1 MLNKFYKKI
10 FAKLKPKELTYS
22 DKYFSMDRTSSDE
35 SQCIVTVSEN
45 RLRRSKFDT
54 YMLILD
60 QTHVLF
66 LKKWAVCF
74 TSDGTHI
81 FLDSNFWNVKE
92 FGNFEKYGFD
102 EEILNFGT
110 WYCMALNQTDNQVFW
125 LN

>member
-1 MLNKFYKKI
+1 MLNKFYKNI
-10 FAKLKPKELTYS
+10 FAKLKPKDMIT
-22 DKYFSMDRTSSDE
+22 DNKYFSMERTSSDE

-74 TSDGTHI
+74 TPKGPNV

-92 FGNFEKYGFD
+92 FGNFEKYGDD
-102 EEILNFGT
+102 EEMLNFET
-110 WYCMALNQTDNQVFW
+110 WYHIALNQTDKQVLW